1 VDRAPASVT
10 LGLRANALRFEV
22 LVVVNALDRAMVVPG
37 TQHLL
42 PIARWRE

>member
-10 LGLRANALRFEV
+10 LGLRANALQFTV

-37 TQHLL
+37 TQHPL
-42 PIARWRE
+42 PLARWRK